1 MEKREPSHTIGG
13 NLKLVQPLWET
24 VEKFLKKIKL
34 ELLYDPM
41 ITLLDIYQEKMEN
54 SNLKTHMHPN
64 VHGSIIIT
72 KTWK

>member
-1 MEKREPSHTIGG
+1 M
-13 NLKLVQPLWET
+13 VQPLWKT
-24 VEKFLKKIKL
+24 VEKFLKKMEL

-41 ITLLDIYQEKMEN
+41 IALLDIYQEKIEN
-54 SNLKTHMHPN
+54 SNLKTHKHPN

>member
-1 MEKREPSHTIGG
+1 MGTLNISAATMENSREVPQ
-13 NLKLVQPLWET
+13 KME
-24 VEKFLKKIKL
+24 L

-41 ITLLDIYQEKMEN
+41 IALLDIYQEKIEN
-54 SNLKTHMHPN
+54 SNLKTHKHPN